1 MESGIQVPLRKT
13 GIQYLESGIRNP
25 ESVTWNSE
33 SKSGWLG
40 FLTWGERSPKKTGV
54 NLKRTLASSNENTAT
69 SRPRTFDRTHISLC
83 QALR

>member
-40 FLTWGERSPKKTGV
+40 FPYMGRKVS
-54 NLKRTLASSNENTAT
+54 
-69 SRPRTFDRTHISLC
+69 
-83 QALR
+83 